1 MLNPQDVRQL
11 ARLARIALDDAEVE
25 QLRSQL
31 SDILEHFQRLQNV
44 DTEGISPTGHS
55 TAAQSV
61 MRIDEIEPSLLADDT
76 LSNAPVR
83 HDDFFRVRAVLD
95 TN

>member
-11 ARLARIALDDAEVE
+11 ATLARIALDDAEVE

-55 TAAQSV
+55 TVAQSV
-61 MRIDEIEPSLLADDT
+61 MRIDEIEPSLLVDDT

>member
-11 ARLARIALDDAEVE
+11 ATLARIALDDSEVE
-25 QLRSQL
+25 LLRSQL

-44 DTEGISPTGHS
+44 DTEDISPTGHS
-55 TAAQSV
+55 TIAQSV
-61 MRIDEIEPSLLADDT
+61 MRIDEIELSLLVNDVLA
-76 LSNAPVR
+76 NATVR

-95 TN
+95 GG